1 MRGGP
6 GQLLAGRYRL
16 TDRPEHLRAHAVDER
31 TGESVLLRALEL
43 PALLTAGQDP
53 EEAVPAQ
60 ADRLVRRVAAVGSA
74 APAAHPRLLRGVG
87 AFVEHELMW
96 TVEERPPG
104 LTAAELLTA
113 GPLPPYRAAELAADL
128 AGALRT
134 LHAAGLSHGNLTA
147 GSVLVCED
155 GAAMLGGLLA
165 GVAEEALAEELG
177 GPGGRR
183 RYDVRAT
190 MVGPVAE
197 RWPLDGGPAGDCWA
211 LGVLLHR
218 LVAGRSPYP
227 EGGVPELVTA
237 VRDGRREHSAVC
249 GPLGPLVERL
259 LQPDPVLRPTA
270 EAVGRELAEL
280 LAGAPEPVDEERV
293 ARAVTLKPEA
303 PLVPVRPRRGGRRGA
318 KGAGSGSAGAG
329 AGAGKGGGKGG
340 GNGPGGGAVKPPR
353 IPPALLGPL
362 LVGGVFVLLALG
374 IAAVVLFAG

>member
-16 TDRPEHLRAHAVDER
+16 TDRPEPFRAHAVDER

-53 EEAVPAQ
+53 EEEAPAQ

-87 AFVEHELMW
+87 AFVDGESLW
-96 TVEERPPG
+96 TAEERPAG
-104 LTAAELLTA
+104 QTAAELLVG
-113 GPLPPYRAAELAADL
+113 GPVPPYRAAELAADL
-128 AGALRT
+128 AGALRA
-134 LHAAGLSHGNLTA
+134 LHAAGLTHGNVTPE
-147 GSVLVCED
+147 SVLVCED

-165 GVAEEALAEELG
+165 GVAQEALAEELG

-190 MVGPVAE
+190 LVGPVAE

-211 LGVLLHR
+211 LGVLVHR
-218 LVAGRSPYP
+218 LVTGRAPYP

-270 EAVGRELAEL
+270 EAVWRELAEL

-303 PLVPVRPRRGGRRGA
+303 PLVPVRTRRGGRRG
-318 KGAGSGSAGAG
+318 GNSGDTGNAGAAG
-329 AGAGKGGGKGG
+329 GAGKRSGGD
-340 GNGPGGGAVKPPR
+340 AKPPR
-353 IPPALLGPL
+353 IPPSLLGPL
-362 LVGGVFVLLALG
+362 LVGGVFALLALG
-374 IAAVVLFAG
+374 MAAVVMFAG

>member
-16 TDRPEHLRAHAVDER
+16 TDRPEPFRAQAVDER

-53 EEAVPAQ
+53 EGVAPAQ

-87 AFVEHELMW
+87 AFVEGELLW
-96 TVEERPPG
+96 TAEERPAG
-104 LTAAELLTA
+104 LTAAELLVG
-113 GPLPPYRAAELAADL
+113 GPVPPYRAAELAADL
-128 AGALRT
+128 AGALRA
-134 LHAAGLSHGNLTA
+134 LHGAGLTHGNLTA
-147 GSVLVCED
+147 ESVLLCED

-190 MVGPVAE
+190 LVGPVAE

-211 LGVLLHR
+211 LGVLVHR
-218 LVAGRSPYP
+218 LVTGRSPYP

-270 EAVGRELAEL
+270 EAVWRELVEL

-303 PLVPVRPRRGGRRGA
+303 PLVPVRPRRGARVGRRGGNA
-318 KGAGSGSAGAG
+318 GGSGKAGAG
-329 AGAGKGGGKGG
+329 DGA
-340 GNGPGGGAVKPPR
+340 GNGPGGGVKPPR
-353 IPPALLGPL
+353 IPPSLLGPL

-374 IAAVVLFAG
+374 MVAVVLFAG